1 METTTSLRPTWPRW
15 LVACIVIAFALV
27 GIGDQYPL
35 SPFPMYSNVEPS
47 VDILYVTDQNDKPL
61 AISSLFD
68 VGSAQGKKRF
78 EKELYAISK
87 TRDYE
92 NAKPK
97 DVNKA
102 AENFLTKLWAGRNN
116 SQVKK
121 TDALGLKQ
129 LKARIITVSLDEQS
143 KFDRHEH
150 PLGQI
155 DIPATSTPS
164 SDK

>member
-1 METTTSLRPTWPRW
+1 METTTSLRPTWPWW
-15 LVACIVIAFALV
+15 LIACFVIAFGLV

-47 VDILYVTDQNDKPL
+47 VDILYVTDQDDKPL
-61 AISSLFD
+61 PISSLFD

-102 AENFLTKLWAGRNN
+102 AENFLTKLWADRK
-116 SQVKK
+116 VKK

-129 LKARIITVSLDEQS
+129 IKARIITVSLDEQS
-143 KFDRHEH
+143 KFDRQEH
-150 PLGQI
+150 ALGQI